1 MMVHKGDR
9 VLLKTK
15 EELMALPNS
24 SKDTSGNMIVE
35 GLFVPVEMQSLL
47 GTEIVISSISA
58 RNSTK
63 FRSRA
68 WCFKLCFISKVV
80 EAVPI
85 TFTQS
90 VS

>member
-24 SKDTSGNMIVE
+24 SKDINGNMNVE

-47 GTEIVISSISA
+47 GTEIVISSINA
-58 RNSTK
+58 INNTK
-63 FRSRA
+63 FRSHA

-80 EAVPI
+80 KAVPI